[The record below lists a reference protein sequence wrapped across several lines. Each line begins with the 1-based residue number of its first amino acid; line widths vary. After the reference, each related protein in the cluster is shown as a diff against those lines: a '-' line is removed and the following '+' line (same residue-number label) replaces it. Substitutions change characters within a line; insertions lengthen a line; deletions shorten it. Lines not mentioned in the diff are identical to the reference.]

1 METHERTIQ
10 ALQQQMLH
18 EVNSYRKLLQMPLL
32 TSIDSSFLTISK
44 TPASATVCS
53 SINTI
58 PSIPL
63 MSSRRSLESMP
74 PEILD
79 QIASF
84 VSGHDILQLCHAV
97 RYFKYISK
105 AMFDFGYPLRAPYEA
120 TLPVPIS
127 HLNVLQ
133 NYSTILSKHGG
144 YASIDDST
152 GITVLG
158 ALPEE
163 VEVFVNHA
171 KQMDGMDEFFGALYN
186 AKKIIREISL
196 GVEYFD
202 RCNSNRASL
211 DMTAKWLLKLPIR
224 KLRFL
229 SYTSIPTQILSVLHL
244 APILNSLHLP
254 NLEDC
259 AAVTLSECKS
269 LRRLLIFKAFEG
281 GESAAE
287 VVQKVL
293 DVVKP
298 TNIHEV
304 SMYMPF
310 IWQRSVGRDDLRVLL
325 AALFLQGGW
334 LEYHERLELPFSSV
348 YFICRRLDSEAL
360 AFRNSSKHSGLDATS
375 INITPEENDFPAIL
389 NRERATRNEKRAGRD
404 IP

>member
-1 METHERTIQ
+1 
-10 ALQQQMLH
+10 MLH

-32 TSIDSSFLTISK
+32 TSIDSSSLTLSK
-44 TPASATVCS
+44 PPASATVCS
-53 SINTI
+53 SVNTS
-58 PSIPL
+58 PSIQL
-63 MSSRRSLESMP
+63 MSSKRSLESMP

-79 QIASF
+79 RIASF
-84 VSGHDILQLCHAV
+84 VSGDDIVQLCHAV

-105 AMFDFGYPLRAPYEA
+105 AMFDLGYPLRMRRSPHRLVRLNFWPCVYLRPQIQAPYEA

-127 HLNVLQ
+127 RLNVLQ

-144 YASIDDST
+144 YASIDDSI

-163 VEVFVNHA
+163 VEVFVNHV

-196 GVEYFD
+196 GVVYFD

-211 DMTAKWLLKLPIR
+211 DLTAKWLLKLPIR

-244 APILNSLHLP
+244 APNLNSLHLP

-310 IWQRSVGRDDLRVLL
+310 IWQKFVGRDDFRVLL

-334 LEYHERLELPFSSV
+334 LEYPERLELPFSSV
-348 YFICRRLDSEAL
+348 YFICRRCQ
-360 AFRNSSKHSGLDATS
+360 
-375 INITPEENDFPAIL
+375 
-389 NRERATRNEKRAGRD
+389 
-404 IP
+404 

>member
-1 METHERTIQ
+1 
-10 ALQQQMLH
+10 
-18 EVNSYRKLLQMPLL
+18 
-32 TSIDSSFLTISK
+32 
-44 TPASATVCS
+44 
-53 SINTI
+53 
-58 PSIPL
+58 
-63 MSSRRSLESMP
+63 MP
-74 PEILD
+74 PGILD

-105 AMFDFGYPLRAPYEA
+105 AMFDFGYPLRMRIPHRLLSLNFWPCVNLRPQIQAPYEA

-133 NYSTILSKHGG
+133 NYSTILSKHSG

-259 AAVTLSECKS
+259 AAVTLSQCKS

-304 SMYMPF
+304 S
-310 IWQRSVGRDDLRVLL
+310 IDLLG
-325 AALFLQGGW
+325 AM
-334 LEYHERLELPFSSV
+334 
-348 YFICRRLDSEAL
+348 I
-360 AFRNSSKHSGLDATS
+360 
-375 INITPEENDFPAIL
+375 
-389 NRERATRNEKRAGRD
+389 
-404 IP
+404 